1 MPECRICKNDK
12 DIKEFY
18 RVKEMMFG
26 LEEYFEYFL
35 CPVCTCLQ
43 IVSFPEEMGKYYEG
57 AYYSHSPDQSLMK
70 RISTRMAE
78 LRDKA
83 DVFNES
89 VLGKLIALFVPGREE
104 IRFIS
109 YLAGVNKGSRILDV
123 GSGMGFYLRR
133 LEALGFT
140 DLRGI
145 DPFLKEETVRLGNV
159 TIQRKYLVDYTEK
172 DFDLITLQHTF
183 EHLPNPKE
191 TLQMVY
197 DRLVPG
203 GYCVIRV
210 PVVPNMAFEE
220 YRENWFQIDAPRHIF
235 IPSVEGMRRLC
246 GPAGFRM
253 EGIVYDST
261 PKQFYISEQYRQGI
275 PLLKQKNDI
284 PNEKMAEYERKT
296 VVANKTGRG
305 DQAIFI
311 LRK

>member
-12 DIKEFY
+12 GIKDVY

-26 LEEYFEYFL
+26 LDEYFEYFL
-35 CPVCTCLQ
+35 CPVCNCLQ
-43 IVSFPEEMGKYYEG
+43 IVAFPEDMGKYYG
-57 AYYSHSPDQSLMK
+57 AAYYSHSPDKSLLK
-70 RISTRMAE
+70 RLSTRMAE
-78 LRDKA
+78 WRDKA
-83 DVFNES
+83 DLFNEHF
-89 VLGKLIALFVPGREE
+89 LGRIIALFVPGREE

-109 YLAGVNKGSRILDV
+109 YLGGIHKHSRILDV
-123 GSGMGFYLRR
+123 GSGMGFYLHR

-145 DPFLKEETVRLGNV
+145 DPFLKEEIVHSGKV
-159 TIQRKYLVDYTEK
+159 TIQRKYLADYEEK

-183 EHLPNPKE
+183 EHLPNPQE
-191 TLQMVY
+191 TLKMVY

-210 PVVPNMAFEE
+210 PVIPNMAWEE

-235 IPSVEGMRRLC
+235 IPSVDTMERLC
-246 GPAGFRM
+246 GPVGFRM
-253 EGIVYDST
+253 DGIVYDST

-275 PLLKQKNDI
+275 PLIKQKNAI
-284 PNEKMAEYERKT
+284 SPEKMAEYRRKT
-296 VVANKTGRG
+296 FVANKTGKG